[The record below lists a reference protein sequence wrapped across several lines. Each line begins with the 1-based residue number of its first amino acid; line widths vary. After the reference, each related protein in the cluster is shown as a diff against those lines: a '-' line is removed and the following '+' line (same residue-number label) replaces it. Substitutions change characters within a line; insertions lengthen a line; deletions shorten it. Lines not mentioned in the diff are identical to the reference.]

1 VPVLLLWLSLVF
13 PSIYVIEQQAGW
25 TAVVAHAAVAAVAI
39 FVIPSAVR
47 RLPAGA
53 IAAASLATFA
63 AIVVVFALA
72 YPTVN
77 VQERGRGSDDD
88 DAHNVGARAMLDGRS
103 PYDETTYLGNELH
116 QMPGSFVL
124 AAPFVL
130 AGTSA
135 LQNLFWLPLFF
146 VVVARETGD
155 RRAALAFAWLVIVAS
170 PIALYHVA
178 TGTSHSANTI
188 SVLVGLWWL
197 TRTRH
202 RAVAA
207 VVWGLTLASRAN
219 FLFLVPLAF
228 GWIARRH
235 GWREAVRI
243 TGLSVLVVAGLTLPF
258 YVQDPAGFGPLAA
271 ADRLPRLDG
280 IVPRADLLLLVAM
293 GALSAWL
300 AARPMTNTTL
310 FAGAAAVQA
319 LPVAA
324 GMVSASMATGQF
336 NAWYAPYGV
345 FASWFAWMA
354 LRGLLTGTRRLH

>member
-1 VPVLLLWLSLVF
+1 MAVLIFWLTLVF

-25 TAVVAHAAVAAVAI
+25 AAVAAHAVLAAVAI
-39 FVIPSAVR
+39 FAIPALVR
-47 RLPAGA
+47 RLPDRTVLAAGV
-53 IAAASLATFA
+53 ATFV
-63 AIVVVFALA
+63 AIVVLFALV
-72 YPTVN
+72 YPAVN
-77 VQERGRGSDDD
+77 VQETGRGSDDD
-88 DAHNVGARAMLDGRS
+88 DAHNVGTRAMLEGRS
-103 PYDETTYLGNELH
+103 PYGETTYLGNELH
-116 QMPGSFVL
+116 QMPGSFIL

-146 VVVARETGD
+146 VVVARDTGD
-155 RRAALAFAWLVIVAS
+155 RRAALALAWLVIVAS

-207 VVWGLTLASRAN
+207 AIWGLTLASRAN

-235 GWREAVRI
+235 GWREAARA
-243 TGLSVLVVAGLTLPF
+243 TGLSVLVVLCLTLPF
-258 YVQDPAGFGPLAA
+258 YLRDPAGFGPLAA
-271 ADRLPRLDG
+271 ADRLPRFDS
-280 IVPRADLLLLVAM
+280 IVPRADVLLLLAM
-293 GALSAWL
+293 GVLSAWL
-300 AARPMTNTTL
+300 ATRPLTNATI
-310 FAGAAAVQA
+310 FASAAAVQA

-324 GMVSASMATGQF
+324 GMVSATVATGQF

-354 LRGLLTGTRRLH
+354 LRGLLTDQRRLH